1 VISASALE
9 AIGVAI
15 AIVFGVVNGMN
26 NGGALAGIAVGGG
39 DVPPLGALGVLGAA
53 LLVVPLVLGA
63 PVATTLAHQLLDGS
77 GERAELA
84 FLTGIVAAM
93 VVVGLLVLSGRP
105 TSLTLATMGGL
116 IGAGLGAGLRVDW
129 SVAIL
134 AVVLAL
140 LAPLGAGL
148 VAFGVNR
155 VLSRLR
161 TVGSLDRQWRWLARA
176 TFVLQAIAYA
186 FNDGQRMLAVFSVV
200 LAGGL
205 APVHAGIAEL
215 ATLAAVFCIGTELG
229 VRRLTRSL
237 GNGVVSVVK
246 VDRASAQVA
255 SALCALASSAG
266 GVPVSITQTS
276 VGGLAGSHATRGGH
290 RIRWGEAARLIE
302 AWGLTLPASLALAAG
317 TSLLVVHTLGGAR

>member
-1 VISASALE
+1 MSTPVLQGV
-9 AIGVAI
+9 GVAI
-15 AIVFGVVNGMN
+15 AVTFGVVNGMN

-39 DVPPLGALGVLGAA
+39 DVPPFGALGVLGAA
-53 LLVVPLVLGA
+53 LFVVPLVLGA

-77 GERAELA
+77 GAGAEVA
-84 FLTGIVAAM
+84 FLVGIVAAM

-116 IGAGLGAGLRVDW
+116 VGAGLGAGLRVDW
-129 SVAIL
+129 SVAVL

-140 LAPLGAGL
+140 VAPVVAAVL
-148 VAFGVNR
+148 AFGTNR

-161 TVGSLDRQWRWLARA
+161 TVGGLDRQWRWLARL

-205 APVHAGIAEL
+205 APVHPGMAEL
-215 ATLAAVFCIGTELG
+215 AILAGVFCVGTEIG
-229 VRRLTRSL
+229 VRRLGRSL

-276 VGGLAGSHATRGGH
+276 VGGLAGSHATRGRH
-290 RIRWGEAARLIE
+290 RIRWGEALRLVE
-302 AWGLTLPASLALAAG
+302 AWGLTLPASLLLAAG
-317 TSLLVVHTLGGAR
+317 ASALVLRSFGVAR